1 MIKCITNYQEKDKLF
16 KTSSETTDKLGEK
29 QHLTIKHIPN

>member
-16 KTSSETTDKLGEK
+16 KTSSGTTDKLGKK
-29 QHLTIKHIPN
+29 QDLTIKHIPN

>member
-1 MIKCITNYQEKDKLF
+1 MMKYITNYQEKDKLL
-16 KTSSETTDKLGEK
+16 KLVLGQQTSWGK